1 MTKHQLL
8 SILLGY
14 ITILPLQAQSITT
27 MEFAHFGLDEGL
39 SHTIVDDI
47 TQDKYGQLWLATQ
60 NGLNK
65 FDGYQFTT
73 YSFDLSDSTGVA
85 NGIVRACFTDCQGE
99 VWIGTDEGL
108 SHFNHDLEQFEHFS
122 YQNDGKKQPIHNIAE
137 ISEQK
142 LLLYTLNK
150 NLWIFDKQ
158 TKQFSTDLPVD
169 SMEGILPSYISSQDE
184 YTYIGTQDG
193 VYIYSTTQKTLN
205 YVPLSI
211 NESFRKYA
219 FLQQAP
225 YYLWVGT
232 NGGGLFRY
240 NLQTGK
246 VTQYT
251 HQAGTKGSISS
262 NYIRSMTLDHQGR
275 LWIGTMN
282 ALNIYDEQN
291 DCFQTYAGT
300 PENNGGNMQLSIRK
314 IYRDTQGGM
323 WMGTYL
329 RGLYYYHPL
338 RKQFSNLQYVPGG
351 NSLNC
356 NVINCLVED
365 SHKNIWIGTNGGGLN
380 CYNPQTGQFTYYTQK
395 NGLASND
402 VKALFIDEANNQ
414 VYIGT
419 HAGGL
424 QILNPKT
431 GYIKKILS
439 SKNRNI
445 YHWLPTLYGDG
456 FWSCG
461 MRSFMRFDTH
471 TQSYQVIHPRDVG
484 ISQAST
490 FDRLF
495 SLFRDSKKRLWLIHE
510 KKLLVYNETKEG
522 LTGYPLPVLQ
532 SIEKNFITCMYE
544 AGSGLFWFGTRNGIF
559 SLDEATG
566 QINQYTTADGL
577 PSDAIHSILE
587 DSEGNLWLGTEKGL
601 SRFNVFTRKFRN
613 YTSEDGLQSNLF
625 TEARLRTDDG
635 KMYFGGINGIS
646 SFVPEQLIDNP
657 YTSVPVISELR
668 LFGRRVTPGDETGI
682 LIQSISETEHI
693 TLSAQQS
700 MFSLRFTTTNY
711 VAGNHNTFA
720 YMLEGYDHNWRHAS
734 RARTVSYSNLPHGTY
749 RFLVRVA
756 NNDGKWNEQTTAL
769 SIKVLP
775 VWYKTWWATLLFVLA
790 FLGAV
795 AAVVRYFWMR
805 KSMQLQLLA
814 ERQNMEREKE
824 VHEMKQRFFIDIS
837 HELRTPLTLI
847 LAPVQELLRTVTD
860 RQTYKQ
866 LGFIE
871 KNAKRL
877 LHLVNQLMDYR
888 RAELGVFQLR
898 VRKTDVRQVVEKIFL
913 YYDWTARK
921 KGIQYDLYSDPS
933 DEQVLCDPAYIEL
946 ILNNLLSNAFKY
958 TTKGQSITVILRRE
972 GSELLLQVEDTGC
985 GIAPEQQSK
994 VFERFYQ
1001 ADTGHLGTGIGLAL
1015 VKRLVQLHHGRIELW
1030 SEPGKGSRFSVYL
1043 PTDPSAY
1050 AENER
1055 ATSADADTPIH
1066 TVNEQQMFLEDVRP
1080 TEDETDGE
1088 PTNEEANEETETIL
1102 VVEDNPDINR
1112 YLCNNLGQK
1121 YHVITATNGQEALD
1135 LLAKTER
1142 TDLILTDV
1150 MMPVMDGLQLCK
1162 HIKQNLNTCHIPVII
1177 LSAKAEQSE
1186 QLEGLGVGADD
1197 YICKPFSMTL
1207 LTTKIDNLLRTRY
1220 RTIRLYS
1227 QPGEIDLKR
1236 ATLNPLDEE
1245 FLRKALDIIHRHL
1258 DDSAFTVATF
1268 AEEIFMN
1275 RVSLN
1280 AKIKA
1285 LTGLSTRDFIR
1296 KVRLDK
1302 AHALLKEGRHNI
1314 NEVSAMVGF
1323 SAVSYFSHCF
1333 KNQFGYLPSEI
1344 NTGQ

>member
-1 MTKHQLL
+1 
-8 SILLGY
+8 
-14 ITILPLQAQSITT
+14 

-60 NGLNK
+60 NGVNK

-73 YSFDLSDSTGVA
+73 YSFDLSDSTSVA

-122 YQNDGKKQPIHNIAE
+122 FRQNDGKKRPVHNIAE
-137 ISEQK
+137 ISEQE
-142 LLLYTLNK
+142 LLLYTRDK
-150 NLWIFDKQ
+150 PLWIFNKL
-158 TKQFSTDLPVD
+158 THQFSNHLPID
-169 SMEGILPSYISSQDE
+169 SLSNIQPSYISSQGE
-184 YTYIGTQDG
+184 FVYIGTRDG
-193 VYIYSTTQKTLN
+193 IYIHSITQKSTH
-205 YVPLSI
+205 YVPLVTDGSVL
-211 NESFRKYA
+211 KYT

-225 YYLWVGT
+225 HFLWVGT
-232 NGGGLFRY
+232 NGGGLFRC
-240 NLQTGK
+240 NLKTGE
-246 VTQYT
+246 VNNYT
-251 HQAGTKGSISS
+251 HQAGIKGSISS
-262 NYIRSMTLDHQGR
+262 NYVRSMTLDHQGR

-291 DCFQTYAGT
+291 NCFQTYTGT
-300 PENNGGNMQLSIRK
+300 PGSNGENMQLSIRK
-314 IYRDTQGGM
+314 IYRDSQGGM

-380 CYNPQTGQFTYYTQK
+380 CYNPQNGQFTYYTQK

-402 VKALFIDEANNQ
+402 VKAVFIDEDNHQ

-424 QILNPKT
+424 QILNTQT
-431 GYIKKILS
+431 GHIKRILS
-439 SKNRNI
+439 TEKRNI

-461 MRSFMRFDTH
+461 MRSLLRFDTH
-471 TQSYQVIHPRDVG
+471 TQSYQTIFPRNVG
-484 ISQAST
+484 IPQART

-495 SLFRDSKKRLWLIHE
+495 SLFRDSKKRLWLVHE
-510 KKLLVYNETKEG
+510 KKLLVYNETREG
-522 LTGYPLPVLQ
+522 LTEYPLPVLRN
-532 SIEKNFITCMYE
+532 IEKNFITCMYE
-544 AGSGLFWFGTRNGIF
+544 ADNGLFWFGTRNGIF

-566 QINQYTTADGL
+566 QISQYTTANGL
-577 PSDAIHSILE
+577 PCDAIHSILE

-601 SRFNVFTRKFRN
+601 SRFNVFTQKFRN
-613 YTSEDGLQSNLF
+613 YTSENGLQSNLF
-625 TEARLRTDDG
+625 TGACLRTEDG
-635 KMYFGGINGIS
+635 KMYFGGINGIT

-657 YTSVPVISELR
+657 YTSVPVISVLR
-668 LFGRRVTPGDETGI
+668 LFDRRVTPGDETGI
-682 LIQSISETEHI
+682 LTQSIRETDHI
-693 TLSAQQS
+693 TLSAKQS
-700 MFSLRFTTTNY
+700 MFGLRFTTTNY

-720 YMLEGYDHNWRHAS
+720 YMLEGYDRKWRHAN
-734 RARTVSYSNLPHGTY
+734 RARVVSYSNLPHGTY
-749 RFLVRVA
+749 RFLVKVA
-756 NNDGKWNEQTTAL
+756 NNDGKWNEQTAAL

-805 KSMQLQLLA
+805 KSMQLQLLT

-860 RQTYKQ
+860 RQTHKQ

-898 VRKTDVRQVVEKIFL
+898 VRKTNVRQAVENIFL

-921 KGIQYDLYSDPS
+921 KGIQYDLYTDLT

-958 TTKGQSITVILRRE
+958 TAKGQSITLTLRQE
-972 GSELLLQVEDTGC
+972 GKELLLQVEDTGS

-1001 ADTGHLGTGIGLAL
+1001 ADTEHLGTGIGLAL
-1015 VKRLVQLHHGRIELW
+1015 VKRLVQLHHGHIELW
-1030 SEPGKGSRFSVYL
+1030 SESDKGSRFSIYL

-1050 AENER
+1050 TENEQATGNEADR
-1055 ATSADADTPIH
+1055 AIH
-1066 TVNEQQMFLEDVRP
+1066 TVNEQQMFLEDVLP
-1080 TEDETDGE
+1080 TEEETNWKPTDEK
-1088 PTNEEANEETETIL
+1088 ANEEEETIL
-1102 VVEDNPDINR
+1102 IVEDNPDINR
-1112 YLCNNLGQK
+1112 YLCDNLGQK
-1121 YHVITATNGQEALD
+1121 YRVIAATNGQEALG

-1207 LTTKIDNLLRTRY
+1207 LITKIDNLLRTRY